1 MSDSYDNL
9 FTPEEAS
16 RRVVVI
22 ASNNDH
28 KVAEIRDILSDV
40 LPGMDFKP
48 MREIGGFPVPEE
60 TGSTFEENAF
70 IKAEAIHNL
79 TMMPVIADACT
90 ADPVPIAAIAA
101 KSANAT
107 APTRAYQGTLP
118 FFVNPRCQAY
128 MAPPSMLP
136 L

>member
-48 MREIGGFPVPEE
+48 MREIGERNDESP
-60 TGSTFEENAF
+60 A
-70 IKAEAIHNL
+70 HHR
-79 TMMPVIADACT
+79 
-90 ADPVPIAAIAA
+90 AA
-101 KSANAT
+101 T
-107 APTRAYQGTLP
+107 TYL
-118 FFVNPRCQAY
+118 
-128 MAPPSMLP
+128 
-136 L
+136 